1 MPSSVVSDGF
11 WCIFGSAFTLAAI
24 VNEMTLLI
32 TTSRLY
38 LQSLCCS
45 RWLFMQSRSCRA
57 RSVMLITVPT
67 YHTVY
72 GCDCDYVFV
81 MQYIIHYV
89 WWPRELNVLQIQITT
104 CKLTK
109 QLPQFDNAH
118 AANAHNTT
126 KKETSYK
133 KCVCLCCE
141 HLHHLLSN

>member
-24 VNEMTLLI
+24 VNEIALLI

-38 LQSLCCS
+38 RVCAVPDGS
-45 RWLFMQSRSCRA
+45 SCRA

-89 WWPRELNVLQIQITT
+89 WWPRELNALQIEITT

-118 AANAHNTT
+118 AANRNNHLQINKTT
-126 KKETSYK
+126 S
-133 KCVCLCCE
+133 
-141 HLHHLLSN
+141 SI